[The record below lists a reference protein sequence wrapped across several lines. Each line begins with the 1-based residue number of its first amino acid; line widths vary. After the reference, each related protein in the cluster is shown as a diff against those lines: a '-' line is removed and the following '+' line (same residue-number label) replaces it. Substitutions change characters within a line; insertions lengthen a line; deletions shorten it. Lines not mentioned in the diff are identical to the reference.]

1 MISDPP
7 SSPRPDP
14 APDLPAPTS
23 VQTWTDRQ
31 SSVLFR
37 SGVIGTLVLLAYFAV
52 VAQVEDPLHRYQGLT
67 MIVLSLLPGLAWA
80 RRPDTAF
87 PMFQTFMMTGLNSFA
102 IPLLAGH
109 EQLVRYPPE
118 SVSAAA
124 WGVILFQVTALLAY
138 RTVPGIPRTTR
149 AWTTPLFEGRIEPH
163 LRLGMTV
170 TTLYT
175 GVAAFTPCIPTE
187 INSVLRAVCF
197 GVGTL
202 CTFLLSR
209 SWGTGELH
217 QRDRIAFTVLLTAQA
232 VFLFSTLFLVG
243 GLSLLVLALLGYVT
257 GARRLPI
264 VPCLLIFASMAVLH
278 NGKSAMRLKYWE
290 NEAPRPGFTDL
301 PAFYTEWIGYGLA
314 PPETRTEDTLAS
326 RKLIERTSLL
336 HMMTLV
342 VDSTPSRQPFLDG
355 ETYGHILPQLIPRL
369 FWPQKP
375 LGHVSTH
382 RLAVYYGLQDEEST
396 LKTTIGF
403 GVIVEAYANFGY
415 TGLILLGCL
424 IGASTRLAGV
434 WTLHSPIISYPGLFM
449 ILLMAWSFQ
458 IELPMSAWI
467 SSLYQ
472 AALAVLGIP
481 FVLRLIFR

>member
-7 SSPRPDP
+7 SPPRPDP

-175 GVAAFTPCIPTE
+175 GVAAFTPWIPTE

-197 GVGTL
+197 GGRHTLHVPAQPFVGHGRVA
-202 CTFLLSR
+202 SAGPHR
-209 SWGTGELH
+209 VHRVADGT
-217 QRDRIAFTVLLTAQA
+217 
-232 VFLFSTLFLVG
+232 G
-243 GLSLLVLALLGYVT
+243 GLSLFHAVSRRWTFPARARPARLRHRRPTAAHRAMPAHLRQHG
-257 GARRLPI
+257 GA
-264 VPCLLIFASMAVLH
+264 AQ
-278 NGKSAMRLKYWE
+278 
-290 NEAPRPGFTDL
+290 
-301 PAFYTEWIGYGLA
+301 
-314 PPETRTEDTLAS
+314 
-326 RKLIERTSLL
+326 
-336 HMMTLV
+336 
-342 VDSTPSRQPFLDG
+342 RQ
-355 ETYGHILPQLIPRL
+355 ECHATQ
-369 FWPQKP
+369 
-375 LGHVSTH
+375 
-382 RLAVYYGLQDEEST
+382 
-396 LKTTIGF
+396 
-403 GVIVEAYANFGY
+403 
-415 TGLILLGCL
+415 
-424 IGASTRLAGV
+424 
-434 WTLHSPIISYPGLFM
+434 
-449 ILLMAWSFQ
+449 
-458 IELPMSAWI
+458 
-467 SSLYQ
+467 
-472 AALAVLGIP
+472 VLGE
-481 FVLRLIFR
+481 